1 MLGCQRAPLLLL
13 LLPGEYSVQSSNDAL
28 LLLLLPLRLLCALT

>member
-1 MLGCQRAPLLLL
+1 MLGCQRAALL

-28 LLLLLPLRLLCALT
+28 LPLRLLCAFT